1 MADQFEQLK
10 KDREYVN
17 EKTTVLSDADQKKK
31 KRNKIILTILF
42 VLINI
47 GAIVVTGIMEFTKES
62 PEHITFDN
70 NMVWLI
76 GALGCIASAIFFE
89 TFKYCVM
96 MRHTVGRVNI
106 KHAFQTAV
114 LGKYYDNITP
124 SGAGGQPFQMYY
136 LSKQGY
142 APGIAGAMPVLGF
155 LSMQLGFCLLFFV
168 LVCLNAHAVPTALHV
183 MAYVGILF
191 YLLVPM
197 AIILFNFFPTTV
209 TKILAWGVR
218 VLGKMKILKDP
229 EKSQAKMVS
238 SLEEYRTALAEMAKV
253 KGLILKVMLIGIAYQ
268 IALMSTPYFV
278 LRAFGSPVT
287 FLDVLTLTVYIYAGI
302 AYIPTPGN
310 AGAAEG
316 TFYTI
321 FHGLNSNTFWGMAIW
336 RFLTYYL
343 FLLMGVGVYGYNAL
357 MPKIRKRL
365 GKEEKNDEEHTVY

>member
-106 KHAFQTAV
+106 KHAFQVAV